1 MFKQF
6 VRTTNLLLL
15 VALVAACGKATPT
28 DTPTQP
34 TATPVPPTATLAAVV
49 STDTPEPVAAQSDAA
64 AQPEVERPAWQW
76 PTSSSEEQGMNPE
89 LLSAL
94 LERIEQ
100 ATPAIHDIV
109 IVRNGYL
116 VLDEHYDNEYFARG
130 KSRPVFSCAKSIVSI
145 LIGIAIDK
153 GYIEGVDQTV
163 LSFFPGRAVAN
174 LNAGKEAM
182 TLEDLLTMSTGL
194 DCQDSYLYD
203 WVGLEEMRKSGNRSQ
218 DVLDLP
224 MSHEPGAHFEYCNG
238 ASHLLS
244 TIIQRAT
251 GMSTFIFA
259 YEHLFR
265 PLGITQVS
273 WGISPEGTNAGFAEV
288 FMPPHDL
295 AKIGLLTLNQ
305 GRWNDEQIVSAEWVA
320 ESTREH
326 ISAGTLADGYGYQW
340 WVDANG
346 YYMAQGLTRGHNMP
360 DGYGG
365 QYLFVA
371 PQQNMVV
378 VFAGELYDDDFQ
390 IPEELLNE
398 YIIPTADG
406 APTSMAMLP
415 EVAPPIEQ
423 PTFQWQTSSP
433 EEQGM
438 NPELLSDMLE
448 YIEQTGPEIHSI
460 TIIRNGY
467 MVFDEHY
474 YDSASVYPWRSGA
487 HNEPHPICSCT
498 KSMVAT
504 LIGIAIDKGYI
515 EGVDQPLLS
524 FFPERTVANVDAR
537 KEALTLGDL
546 LTMSAGFRCG
556 DDEDWRVLEQMI
568 ESGDPLQY
576 MLDRPMLFQ
585 PGTHFEYCNGVSHL
599 LSAILE
605 NATGMSTSVFAY
617 EYLFR
622 PLGITNLTWG
632 VDYHGI
638 TLGYTDMYMPH
649 HDMAKIGLLYL
660 NQGRWDGEQII
671 SAEWAAESTREQ
683 IFANRDSDGYG
694 YQWWV
699 DANGYYFAAG
709 LGGQFI
715 FVVPQYN
722 MVVVFTSL
730 LFDDDFLIPEKLL
743 NRYIIPAAE

>member
-1 MFKQF
+1 
-6 VRTTNLLLL
+6 
-15 VALVAACGKATPT
+15 
-28 DTPTQP
+28 
-34 TATPVPPTATLAAVV
+34 
-49 STDTPEPVAAQSDAA
+49 
-64 AQPEVERPAWQW
+64 
-76 PTSSSEEQGMNPE
+76 
-89 LLSAL
+89 
-94 LERIEQ
+94 
-100 ATPAIHDIV
+100 
-109 IVRNGYL
+109 
-116 VLDEHYDNEYFARG
+116 
-130 KSRPVFSCAKSIVSI
+130 
-145 LIGIAIDK
+145 
-153 GYIEGVDQTV
+153 
-163 LSFFPGRAVAN
+163 
-174 LNAGKEAM
+174 
-182 TLEDLLTMSTGL
+182 
-194 DCQDSYLYD
+194 
-203 WVGLEEMRKSGNRSQ
+203 
-218 DVLDLP
+218 
-224 MSHEPGAHFEYCNG
+224 
-238 ASHLLS
+238 
-244 TIIQRAT
+244 
-251 GMSTFIFA
+251 
-259 YEHLFR
+259 
-265 PLGITQVS
+265 
-273 WGISPEGTNAGFAEV
+273 
-288 FMPPHDL
+288 
-295 AKIGLLTLNQ
+295 
-305 GRWNDEQIVSAEWVA
+305 
-320 ESTREH
+320 
-326 ISAGTLADGYGYQW
+326 
-340 WVDANG
+340 
-346 YYMAQGLTRGHNMP
+346 
-360 DGYGG
+360 
-365 QYLFVA
+365 
-371 PQQNMVV
+371 VV